1 MIRLYDYEL
10 SESCYKVRLL
20 LGILG
25 LDWERRRV
33 DFHPGGEHQSDGFL
47 RINPL
52 GRIPVV
58 EDGDCTLRDAQAILV
73 YIAARYD
80 ESGRWYPRAD
90 ARSCGEVAM
99 WLAFAGELTATAGA
113 ARLHE
118 GFARELDVDRARSG
132 AHRLF
137 RVLDEHLW
145 FGERNGLDWLCGLPH
160 PTIADIACF
169 PGVILSEEG
178 GISRMP
184 YPAIRRWTDRVK
196 RIPGFVTMPGV
207 FPA

>member
-10 SESCYKVRLL
+10 CGDCYKIRLL
-20 LGILG
+20 LNLLG
-25 LDWERRRV
+25 LDRETRRV
-33 DFHPGGEHQSDGFL
+33 DFHPGREHESEWFL

-73 YIAARYD
+73 YLAARYD
-80 ESGRWYPRAD
+80 ESGLWYPSGD
-90 ARSCGEVAM
+90 ARTCGEVAM
-99 WLAFAGELTATAGA
+99 WLAFAGALAPTALA

-118 GFARELDVDRARSG
+118 GFALDSDLHAAQSG

-145 FGERNGLDWLCGLPH
+145 FAEQEGRDWLCGPGH
-160 PTIADIACF
+160 PTVADIACF
-169 PGVILSEEG
+169 PAVMLSEEG

-196 RIPGFVTMPGV
+196 RIQDFVTMPGI
-207 FPA
+207 FPV